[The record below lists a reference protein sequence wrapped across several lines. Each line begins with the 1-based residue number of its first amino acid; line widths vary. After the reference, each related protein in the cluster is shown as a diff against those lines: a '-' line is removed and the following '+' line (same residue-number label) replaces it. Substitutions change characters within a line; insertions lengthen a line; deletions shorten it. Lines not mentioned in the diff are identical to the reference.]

1 MSLDDVLPSFQDIT
15 DEDWRDTFE
24 AEQALGE
31 RSKTMRTREIVDIT
45 DEYGLA
51 LTGEDIRRLA
61 QTIPADDDI
70 PAYYSDRERIGMYL
84 RYDAITLDIITPS
97 SAIWHKLAKK
107 YGTVPGYSLPV
118 SWPTDGLMVHG
129 TEYLEAISG
138 DNSGSLFLLVP
149 HGYGYDWIDKD
160 LCGGDG
166 SGETRKALG
175 I

>member
-15 DEDWRDTFE
+15 DEDCRETFE
-24 AEQALGE
+24 AEQSLGDKGTTM
-31 RSKTMRTREIVDIT
+31 KTRNIVDIT
-45 DEYGLA
+45 NEYALA
-51 LTGEDIRRLA
+51 LTGEDIHRLA
-61 QTIPADDDI
+61 QTIPTDDDI
-70 PAYYSDRERIGMYL
+70 PADYSDRERIGMYL
-84 RYDAITLDIITPS
+84 RYNAITLDIITPS
-97 SAIWHKLAKK
+97 STIWSKLAKK
-107 YGTVPGYSLPV
+107 YGPAPGYSLPN

>member
-1 MSLDDVLPSFQDIT
+1 MRAPAFGDIADKDWQQIFK
-15 DEDWRDTFE
+15 DEGDRTMKTRD
-24 AEQALGE
+24 
-31 RSKTMRTREIVDIT
+31 IVDIT

-51 LTGEDIRRLA
+51 LTGEDTHRLA
-61 QTIPADDDI
+61 QTIPVDDDI
-70 PAYYSDRERIGMYL
+70 PADYSDRERIAMYL
-84 RYDAITLDIITPS
+84 HETGITLDIITPS
-97 SAIWHKLAKK
+97 STIWGKLAAK
-107 YGTVPGYSLPV
+107 YGPVPGYQLPD

-138 DNSGSLFLLVP
+138 DRSGGLYLLVP